1 MPGMLTAAEL
11 DQLSAARGRRFDRL
25 FLQYM
30 IRHHEGAVLMV
41 EQLLTSGSGGQESQ
55 VFQLA
60 QHIASDQRV
69 EIARMRRML
78 LSLTG

>member
-1 MPGMLTAAEL
+1 
-11 DQLSAARGRRFDRL
+11 
-25 FLQYM
+25 
-30 IRHHEGAVLMV
+30 MV
-41 EQLLTSGSGGQESQ
+41 EQLLTSGGGGQESQ